1 MLRKPAWASILRR
14 PDSQAAG
21 IVSGAATSRKC
32 VDIEEAPG
40 RRAPHLAPIGGERVP
55 VECGGVVPAAAQ
67 YGEGRI
73 VDFSVVRHDEL
84 SPGEGFP
91 LGEDCDPVK
100 PVRERTG
107 KVYPDPGKVRD
118 TQEYDTTQKSR
129 AG

>member
-1 MLRKPAWASILRR
+1 MFGLGS
-14 PDSQAAG
+14 
-21 IVSGAATSRKC
+21 
-32 VDIEEAPG
+32 
-40 RRAPHLAPIGGERVP
+40 ERVP

-73 VDFSVVRHDEL
+73 VDFPVVRHDEL
-84 SPGEGFP
+84 STGEGFP
-91 LGEDCDPVK
+91 LGEGCDPVK

-118 TQEYDTTQKSR
+118 TQEYATTQKSR